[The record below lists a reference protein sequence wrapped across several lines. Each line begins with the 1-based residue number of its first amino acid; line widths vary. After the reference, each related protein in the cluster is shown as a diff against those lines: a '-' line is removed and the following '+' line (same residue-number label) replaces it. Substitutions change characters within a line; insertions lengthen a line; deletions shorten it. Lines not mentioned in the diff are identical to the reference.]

1 MSEKK
6 RSRPGRQLKVTSK
19 CGVCWHAEAE
29 RIGELLGEGQT
40 YKQIGDAYGFSF
52 ATISRHYRCCLKLEY
67 AKMSAAKKA
76 WNSFHFGA
84 EILRRY
90 KECTKMVDALQK
102 WLADADNPEEFD
114 IGPRD
119 DEILVTYLEWREK
132 GKYGRPTRKKA
143 TLRSLLR
150 RIERGGTIKSLV
162 VQSTAVDNRKLYL
175 DSFRALGELLGHIAK
190 FLSVPEKAKPTP
202 AAEEAERLRALIEAR
217 ANEKGIPFTEEL
229 RNYLD
234 HYSAAALPEVKEVLI
249 SQLEQ

>member
-1 MSEKK
+1 MSEKP
-6 RSRPGRQLKVTSK
+6 RSRPDRELKVVNK
-19 CGVCWHAEAE
+19 CGICWHPEAD
-29 RIGELLGEGQT
+29 RISELLGEGRSFRD
-40 YKQIGDAYGFSF
+40 IGTDYGFSF
-52 ATISRHYRCCLKLEY
+52 TTVSRHYRCCLKIEY
-67 AKMSAAKKA
+67 AKLAAAKKA
-76 WNSFHFGA
+76 WSSFHFGA

-90 KECTKMVDALQK
+90 KECTKMVDALKK
-102 WLADADNPEEFD
+102 WLADADNPDEFD

-150 RIERGGTIKSLV
+150 RIERGGTIKAMV

-175 DSFRALGELLGHIAK
+175 DSFRTLGELLGHIAK

-202 AAEEAERLRALIEAR
+202 ATEEAERLRLLIEAR
-217 ANEKGIPFTEEL
+217 ANEKGIPFVAEL
-229 RNYLD
+229 KNYLD
-234 HYSAAALPEVKEVLI
+234 HYSAAAPPEVKEVLI